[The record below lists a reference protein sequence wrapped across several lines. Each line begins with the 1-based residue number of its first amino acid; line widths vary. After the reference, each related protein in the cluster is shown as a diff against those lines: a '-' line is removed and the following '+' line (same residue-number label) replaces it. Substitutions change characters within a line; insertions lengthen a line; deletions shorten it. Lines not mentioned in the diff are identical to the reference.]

1 MFRAD
6 GRLDPKCFPDD
17 RVRAALATVPARP
30 GARVRAEDI
39 VAGATAA
46 GDGTAVALLTAA
58 LRPGR
63 SLRDLSPPDRPTHPD
78 PATPLSRD
86 GLDPTA
92 LRALDEFAALAR
104 RHATRLDG
112 VGLELL
118 LHRALTH
125 VDETGRRRLDALDV
139 PAAEFLFR
147 RRVAQALDPSPP
159 PAPPAAPPLPP
170 ELGPVDDLTDRV
182 RDFGVSAD
190 SPFEGVSAYDTVF
203 DAVARALHRRIS
215 RHVLLTGE
223 RGVGKSAVV
232 AELARRAV
240 LGRPAF
246 LRDLRVVHLDYRHVP
261 PDEAR
266 ARLAA
271 LLDAVADRADLVV
284 CVDGFANLLRPD
296 RAGAKAVLLASLATS
311 RYRLIGLMTP
321 REYDDLIA
329 DDPEYADYTTRV
341 EVPEPDP
348 DTAVQLLTHF
358 ALGLQDRFQV
368 SIDRDAIRQAVN
380 LTAGFVLNDHLP
392 GKALAILHRV
402 CEDADFDRTQA
413 GRVRERITESDVV
426 GAVAQISGVPEGTLS
441 GVADRTDYERSL
453 GEVVFGQPRAV
464 REVATELGLIK
475 AGMTDPSKP
484 AGVFLFL
491 GQTGTGKTELAKAL
505 ARFYSASK
513 RLKTYALGNCIE
525 PHSVATIIGVPPGYV
540 GHDQGGRLVTELNAD
555 PYGVFLL
562 DEADKA
568 HPDVLQPFLNLFD
581 EGWVTD
587 QRGVRAY
594 AGKSIFVLTSNV
606 GQRMIADWFAQGSS
620 ADEVVSKVRE
630 ALPQIRHGKM
640 DRPVF
645 APEFLARVKR
655 VIVFQPL
662 DREAMGGIARK
673 QVQDIQQ
680 SWVERRGRR
689 LDVPEGVIDLIAS
702 RAHALNEGSKGREGG
717 RVVRRLVTDWV
728 EAPLQRAMAARP
740 DEYRSSTTVELQ
752 PVDGGSESE
761 CDVEVRFD
769 ATILSG
775 GGR

>member
-39 VAGATAA
+39 VAGAAAA

-78 PATPLSRD
+78 PAKPLSRD

-104 RHATRLDG
+104 RHAARLDG

-159 PAPPAAPPLPP
+159 PTHPAAPPPPP
-170 ELGPVDDLTDRV
+170 ELGPVDDLTERA
-182 RDFGVSAD
+182 REYGVSAD
-190 SPFEGVSAYDTVF
+190 TPFDGVPAYDAVF
-203 DAVARALHRRIS
+203 DAIARALHRRTA

-232 AELARRAV
+232 AELARRAI

-246 LRDLRVVHLDYRHVP
+246 LRDLRMVHLNCRHVP
-261 PDEAR
+261 PDESR

-296 RAGAKAVLLASLATS
+296 QAGAKAVLLASLATS

-329 DDPEYADYTTRV
+329 DDPEYADYMTRV

-348 DTAVQLLTHF
+348 DTAVRLLTHF
-358 ALGLQDRFQV
+358 AIGLEDRFQV

-392 GKALAILHRV
+392 AKALAVLHRV

-426 GAVAQISGVPEGTLS
+426 GAVAQVSGVPEQTLR

-453 GEVVFGQPRAV
+453 GDVVFGQPRAV

-475 AGMTDPSKP
+475 AGMTDPTKP

-505 ARFYSASK
+505 ARFYSTSK

-540 GHDQGGRLVTELNAD
+540 GHDQGGRLVTELNTD

-606 GQRMIADWFAQGSS
+606 GQRMIADWYAQGLSP
-620 ADEVVSKVRE
+620 DEVVSKVRE

-662 DREAMGGIARK
+662 DREAMTGIVGK
-673 QVQDIQQ
+673 QVRDIQAA
-680 SWVERRGRR
+680 WIERRGKR
-689 LDVPEGVIDLIAS
+689 LIVSSALLEAIAE
-702 RAHALNEGSKGREGG
+702 RAHRLNDASKGREGG
-717 RVVRRLVTDWV
+717 RVVRRLMTDWI
-728 EAPLQRAMAARP
+728 EAPLQQAMAARV
-740 DEYRSSTTVELQ
+740 EKYKTATTVELIAAEGDSGAD
-752 PVDGGSESE
+752 P
-761 CDVEVRFD
+761 EVRVEFG
-769 ATILSG
+769 LVG
-775 GGR
+775 GES